1 MAFIAVLVIANTA
14 VSLLTVL
21 HVDNVLLAEV
31 QTRVQTRLASAQGI
45 YDSHSKTISQM
56 LQLVSLNP
64 EVPVA
69 LRRHGDSPSLQAMR
83 RASGMDILSL
93 IGSDGRVVCRAQGQ
107 QRGGEDVSSI
117 AVVSKALR
125 TRRPASGT
133 VILPRALVE
142 RESSELAARLSS
154 DAMGIAAAIPVQDS
168 QGQLLGLVFGAS
180 LLNQRYELVDRI
192 RGEAFQDQ
200 GTGTDRSTRASIFQG
215 DVRISTSVEAADHTR
230 AVGTRM
236 DEQVSDRVLKRG
248 LTWSARAIVIDR
260 WYLTSYRPIRDP
272 SGRIIGALGVGVLEA
287 AFIEP
292 QRAIVTM
299 FLSAMALITLGSL
312 LLLFLI
318 TRSVLRPISSVMDMS
333 RRVIGGDLS
342 ARVEVRARGEMGLLC
357 QAINHMAEA
366 VEEREQQLKLATQQ
380 QIGQSEKLASIGRLA
395 AGIAHEINNPLTGVL
410 TFSHLLR
417 KKPNLDDQDR
427 QDLDLVLRE
436 TTRVREIVKGLLDF
450 ARQSP
455 SAREPLDINEV
466 IRHSMALLR
475 NQKEFLRVTIEE
487 DLRPNLP
494 PISGDRNQLQQV
506 LLNLSLNAC
515 EAMPDGGELRIATS
529 AEDGKVVIRVSDT
542 GHGINPEILGR
553 IFDPFFTSK
562 PVGKGTGLGLS
573 VSHGIVQQHDGTID
587 VESTEGVGSTFTV
600 KLPALAVTPR
610 GTDAGRAHA

>member
-1 MAFIAVLVIANTA
+1 
-14 VSLLTVL
+14 
-21 HVDNVLLAEV
+21 
-31 QTRVQTRLASAQGI
+31 
-45 YDSHSKTISQM
+45 
-56 LQLVSLNP
+56 
-64 EVPVA
+64 
-69 LRRHGDSPSLQAMR
+69 
-83 RASGMDILSL
+83 
-93 IGSDGRVVCRAQGQ
+93 
-107 QRGGEDVSSI
+107 
-117 AVVSKALR
+117 
-125 TRRPASGT
+125 
-133 VILPRALVE
+133 
-142 RESSELAARLSS
+142 
-154 DAMGIAAAIPVQDS
+154 
-168 QGQLLGLVFGAS
+168 
-180 LLNQRYELVDRI
+180 
-192 RGEAFQDQ
+192 
-200 GTGTDRSTRASIFQG
+200 
-215 DVRISTSVEAADHTR
+215 
-230 AVGTRM
+230 
-236 DEQVSDRVLKRG
+236 
-248 LTWSARAIVIDR
+248 
-260 WYLTSYRPIRDP
+260 
-272 SGRIIGALGVGVLEA
+272 
-287 AFIEP
+287 
-292 QRAIVTM
+292 
-299 FLSAMALITLGSL
+299 
-312 LLLFLI
+312 
-318 TRSVLRPISSVMDMS
+318 MDMS